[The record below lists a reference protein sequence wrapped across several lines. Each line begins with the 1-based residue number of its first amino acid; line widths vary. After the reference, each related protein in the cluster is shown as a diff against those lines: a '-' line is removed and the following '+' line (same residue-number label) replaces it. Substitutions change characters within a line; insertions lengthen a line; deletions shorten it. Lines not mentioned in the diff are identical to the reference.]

1 MDADRPA
8 DAALTQAGSQLA
20 SGGTLTPP
28 RRLNTVLAGVLLAL
42 LVTGGVLMWQ
52 LQQAQAVA
60 DRRTAVLQ
68 AASEHAVTFLT
79 VDYRHLHKDSAAV
92 LAMAAGQFR
101 QQYAA
106 SRPRLQQLVAQNKT
120 VSTGKVLSAGVVST
134 DDDSARVIVVADS
147 EVKNLASPQPQP
159 RHYRLQL
166 DLTRQGE
173 RWLVTDLQFV
183 G

>member
-8 DAALTQAGSQLA
+8 DTAVNPPPAAGGSFA
-20 SGGTLTPP
+20 PP
-28 RRLNTVLAGVLLAL
+28 RWLGTVLAGVLLAL
-42 LVTGGVLMWQ
+42 LVTAGVLVWQ
-52 LQQAQAVA
+52 LQQAQAVRE
-60 DRRTAVLQ
+60 RRTELLQ

-79 VDYRHLHKDSAAV
+79 VDYRHIRQNTAAV

-106 SRPRLQQLVAQNKT
+106 SSPRLQQLVTQNKT
-120 VSTGKVLSAGVVST
+120 ISTGKVLSAGVVSS
-134 DDDSARVIVVADS
+134 DEDSARVIVAADS
-147 EVKNLASPQPQP
+147 NVRNLASPRPQP

-166 DLTRQGE
+166 DLTRKDE
-173 RWLVTDLQFV
+173 RWLVTSLQFV

>member
-8 DAALTQAGSQLA
+8 DAALTPSPTRAF
-20 SGGTLTPP
+20 TTP
-28 RRLNTVLAGVLLAL
+28 RWLNTVLAGVLVAL
-42 LVTGGVLMWQ
+42 VVTGGVLVWQ
-52 LQQAQAVA
+52 LQQAQAVQ

-68 AASEHAVTFLT
+68 AASQHAVTFLT
-79 VDYRHLHKDSAAV
+79 VDYRHMRKDTAAV
-92 LAMAAGQFR
+92 LAMAAGQFK

-120 VSTGKVLSAGVVST
+120 ISTGKVLSAGVVSS
-134 DDDSARVIVVADS
+134 DDDSARAIVVADS
-147 EVKNLASPQPQP
+147 EVRNLASSTPQP

>member
-1 MDADRPA
+1 MDADRPV
-8 DAALTQAGSQLA
+8 DAALTPPDAGRRF
-20 SGGTLTPP
+20 TPP
-28 RRLNTVLAGVLLAL
+28 RWLNTVLAGVLVAL
-42 LVTGGVLMWQ
+42 VVTGGVLVWQ
-52 LQQAQAVA
+52 LQQAQAVQ

-68 AASEHAVTFLT
+68 AASQHAVTFLT
-79 VDYRHLHKDSAAV
+79 VDYRHMREDTAAV
-92 LAMAAGQFR
+92 LAMAAGQFK

-106 SRPRLQQLVAQNKT
+106 SRPRLQQLVAQNRT
-120 VSTGKVLSAGVVST
+120 ISTGKVLSAGVVSS
-134 DDDSARVIVVADS
+134 DDDSARAIVVADS
-147 EVKNLASPQPQP
+147 EVRNLASSQPQP